1 MRRAVAALGRAHLE
15 GVLHVLELSPDHAR
29 AIERACEGAALAVDE
44 LVVQGRDL
52 IAAGIM
58 SAGPQVGQRLRFLLD
73 RVLVDPSLNEREVL
87 LGLAR
92 S

>member
-1 MRRAVAALGRAHLE
+1 
-15 GVLHVLELSPDHAR
+15 
-29 AIERACEGAALAVDE
+29 VDE